1 MGRLTGAERYGFPY
15 FATLDFLALSRY
27 DNTMMNEET
36 TMNNET
42 NVPNSLDELLAMQ
55 TGNVKE
61 EINREDIGALSS
73 YVRNEIFPEAN
84 PTMAQVLV
92 LAKALLEDL
101 ETYHWERLEDGDLSE
116 IQRKIWKR
124 DGKNITKALM
134 AIRQVAEG

>member
-1 MGRLTGAERYGFPY
+1 
-15 FATLDFLALSRY
+15 
-27 DNTMMNEET
+27 MMNEET
-36 TMNNET
+36 TMNNE
-42 NVPNSLDELLAMQ
+42 NSVPNSLNELLAMQ
-55 TGNVKE
+55 TGNVRE
-61 EINREDIGALSS
+61 EINREEIGALSS

-101 ETYHWERLEDGDLSE
+101 ETYHWERLEEGDLSE

-124 DGKNITKALM
+124 DGKNITRALM